1 MGLARGSEQGTVPV
15 PLRLLEEW
23 TVRLLEWTE
32 TQKVVRREHAQVRL
46 MAFYTFTTTR
56 DMKSIRGRLIMV
68 GEPHAQKGSDG
79 KDIQKCIVKMTLQCS

>member
-1 MGLARGSEQGTVPV
+1 MGQARGSEQGTVPV

-46 MAFYTFTTTR
+46 MAFLY
-56 DMKSIRGRLIMV
+56 IYYN
-68 GEPHAQKGSDG
+68 
-79 KDIQKCIVKMTLQCS
+79 